1 MLKKIKIFISLSTFL
16 IVLFLLKGCGY
27 HFRYQVSLKNCF
39 KPYSV
44 LASQL
49 ASQPYVDQT
58 NFKYK
63 IYLRENGYHYMVSTF
78 DLPLPSEKPK
88 LIKGEINF
96 IGDIELN
103 IPDWGQ
109 AYIGGSS
116 VALYL
121 PVINQNKMGVFSAL
135 DMKRGKAPFPQHI
148 EAHCKKEI
156 LKICNGRKCRF
167 KQNIKSLKT

>member
-1 MLKKIKIFISLSTFL
+1 MI
-16 IVLFLLKGCGY
+16 
-27 HFRYQVSLKNCF
+27 
-39 KPYSV
+39 
-44 LASQL
+44 
-49 ASQPYVDQT
+49 
-58 NFKYK
+58 
-63 IYLRENGYHYMVSTF
+63 STF

-96 IGDIELN
+96 IGDIEIY

-109 AYIGGSS
+109 AYIGGSG
-116 VALYL
+116 VAFYL
-121 PVINQNKMGVFSAL
+121 PVINKNKMGVFSAL

-148 EAHCKKEI
+148 KAHCKKEI